1 MPIGKI
7 RTDMNAQQ
15 KFEKVRQ
22 ELLDNCEIKGVTDT
36 SRGGQHVG
44 VIRPL
49 ISIKSKDLDIEII
62 CGYHKSRISNTETA
76 RLMMKRAIETII
88 E

>member
-1 MPIGKI
+1 
-7 RTDMNAQQ
+7 MNAQEQ
-15 KFEKVRQ
+15 FEKVRQ
-22 ELLDNCEIKGVTDT
+22 ELLDNCKIKGVSDT

-62 CGYHKSRISNTETA
+62 CGYHKSRIDNTDAA
-76 RLMMKRAIETII
+76 RLIMKRAIETII

>member
-1 MPIGKI
+1 
-7 RTDMNAQQ
+7 MNPKQKAKE
-15 KFEKVRQ
+15 KFEEARQ
-22 ELLDNCEIKGVTDT
+22 KLLDNCEIKMVDT
-36 SRGGQHVG
+36 SKLGGQQVS
-44 VIRPL
+44 VIRNL
-49 ISIKSKDLDIEII
+49 VSIKSKDLDIEII